1 MKQKQSKPLLSLL
14 AALLLLPA
22 LAACGPGRAES
33 CYGRVAE
40 VQRAPDGSLSALVLD
55 TGDEAR
61 TCVLLTPETH
71 VVSTVEDLLSEE
83 EFLADPPMG
92 TEISV
97 LFAEDPPPQTVTGED
112 GTRYSAQTAD
122 FLWVEDA
129 RYPEGLTLSDGTA
142 LEVWAA
148 GTQENQY
155 RLSDGTVLLQEFPPQ
170 TAFSNDYIYIGNT
183 PLRDLSPALV
193 DGLRRYYQDRGLL
206 YDLTEEL
213 ERAERAFCQD
223 PENFQPF
230 RVEQQVSWSASAPG
244 AHYFLTTLSRTPE
257 PRLLEE
263 IQWID
268 AFDPMTGAHI
278 PTEELFS
285 AGRDQVI
292 AALLAQMKGV
302 EAPLAQELRD
312 AFQFSYLCFRPDH
325 LSVWFPAGS
334 LPSQE
339 YSLSWSI
346 GYDAL
351 SGVLRP
357 WAVPVEE
364 PPEL

>member
-1 MKQKQSKPLLSLL
+1 M
-14 AALLLLPA
+14 
-22 LAACGPGRAES
+22 
-33 CYGRVAE
+33 
-40 VQRAPDGSLSALVLD
+40 
-55 TGDEAR
+55 
-61 TCVLLTPETH
+61 
-71 VVSTVEDLLSEE
+71 
-83 EFLADPPMG
+83 
-92 TEISV
+92 
-97 LFAEDPPPQTVTGED
+97 
-112 GTRYSAQTAD
+112 
-122 FLWVEDA
+122 
-129 RYPEGLTLSDGTA
+129 
-142 LEVWAA
+142 
-148 GTQENQY
+148 
-155 RLSDGTVLLQEFPPQ
+155 LLQEFPPQ
-170 TAFSNDYIYIGNT
+170 TDFSNDYVGNT
-183 PLRDLSPALV
+183 PLRDLSPALP
-193 DGLRRYYQDRGLL
+193 DGLRRYYQDRGPL

-213 ERAERAFCQD
+213 ERTDRAFCQD

-230 RVEQQVSWSASAPG
+230 RVEQRVSWSASAPG

-263 IQWID
+263 IQWTD

-312 AFQFSYLCFRPDH
+312 AFQFSYLCFWPDH
-325 LSVWFPAGS
+325 LSVRFPAGS

-339 YSLSWSI
+339 YSWGWSI

>member
-1 MKQKQSKPLLSLL
+1 
-14 AALLLLPA
+14 
-22 LAACGPGRAES
+22 
-33 CYGRVAE
+33 
-40 VQRAPDGSLSALVLD
+40 
-55 TGDEAR
+55 
-61 TCVLLTPETH
+61 
-71 VVSTVEDLLSEE
+71 
-83 EFLADPPMG
+83 MG
-92 TEISV
+92 T
-97 LFAEDPPPQTVTGED
+97 
-112 GTRYSAQTAD
+112 
-122 FLWVEDA
+122 
-129 RYPEGLTLSDGTA
+129 
-142 LEVWAA
+142 

-170 TAFSNDYIYIGNT
+170 TDFSNDYVGNI
-183 PLRDLSPALV
+183 PLSELPPALP
-193 DGLRRYYQDRGLL
+193 DGLRRYYQDRGPL

-213 ERAERAFCQD
+213 ERADRAFCQD
-223 PENFQPF
+223 PERFQRF
-230 RVEQQVSWSASAPG
+230 RVEQRVSWSASAPG

-263 IQWID
+263 IQWTD

-292 AALLAQMKGV
+292 DALLAQMKGV

-312 AFQFSYLCFRPDH
+312 AFQFSYLCFWPDH

-339 YSLSWSI
+339 HSWGWSF

>member
-1 MKQKQSKPLLSLL
+1 MTQKQRKRRLSLL
-14 AALLLLPA
+14 AALLLLPV

-40 VQRAPDGSLSALVLD
+40 VQRAPDVSLSALVLD

-61 TCVLLTPETH
+61 TCVLHTPETH
-71 VVSTVEDLLSEE
+71 VASTVEDLLSEE

-92 TEISV
+92 TEVSV
-97 LFAEDPPPQTVTGED
+97 LFAEDSPPQTD
-112 GTRYSAQTAD
+112 
-122 FLWVEDA
+122 
-129 RYPEGLTLSDGTA
+129 
-142 LEVWAA
+142 
-148 GTQENQY
+148 
-155 RLSDGTVLLQEFPPQ
+155 
-170 TAFSNDYIYIGNT
+170 FSNDYVGNT
-183 PLRDLSPALV
+183 PLRDLSPALP
-193 DGLRRYYQDRGLL
+193 DGLRRYYQDRGPL

-213 ERAERAFCQD
+213 ERTDRAFCQD

-230 RVEQQVSWSASAPG
+230 RVEQRVSWSASAPG

-263 IQWID
+263 IQWTD

-312 AFQFSYLCFRPDH
+312 AFQFSYLCFWPDH
-325 LSVWFPAGS
+325 LSVRFPAGS

-339 YSLSWSI
+339 YSWGWSI